1 MMDSLKIYE
10 DPLSTRYAT
19 REMAAL
25 WSAQKRIGIWRRLW
39 VALAEAQ
46 MELGLKTAD
55 GATPRIRP
63 GQIEALRAKVD
74 EIDFDAAETYERKF
88 RHDVMAHIHAFGDVV
103 PEAKEII
110 HLGATSCFVTD
121 NAEVILMRSG
131 MKLICAQL
139 ASVLRALADFAVAHK
154 DRICL
159 GFTHFQ
165 PAQLTTIGKRA
176 CLWAQDFL
184 IDLVD
189 LEHRLSELRFRGTK
203 GTTGTQA
210 SFMALFDGNH
220 EKVVALDRLV
230 AKKMGFDQIWPVTG
244 QTYPRKMDSQILAAL
259 GGICESAHRFGNDLR
274 LLSHRQEL
282 DEPFE
287 DSQIG
292 SSAMPY
298 KRNPMRAER
307 MCGLARYGMNLPGNA
322 AQTAAVQWLERT
334 LDDSVN
340 RRLSIPQAFLTAD
353 SVLKLALNIARGM
366 KPNPEVIQR
375 EVDRIMPYM
384 LTENLMMAAV
394 AQGGDRQE
402 LHEMIRVHSHAVT
415 AALKGGA
422 PKNDLL
428 ERLGSEKAFQGID
441 FQAIREKSY
450 LAGRAPEQVID
461 FLKEELEPK
470 ILKYQKNWALEATVE
485 R

>member
-1 MMDSLKIYE
+1 MDSLKIYE
-10 DPLSTRYAT
+10 DPLSTRYAS

-25 WSAQKRIGIWRRLW
+25 WSSQRRIGIWRRLW

-46 MELGLKTAD
+46 MELGLKAAD
-55 GATPRIRP
+55 GKTPRIQP
-63 GQIEALRAKVD
+63 SQVEALRAKVD
-74 EIDFDAAETYERKF
+74 DIDFALADRYERKF
-88 RHDVMAHIHAFGDVV
+88 RHDVMAHIHAYGDIV
-103 PEAKEII
+103 PEAKDII

-121 NAEVILMRSG
+121 NAEVILMREG
-131 MKLICAQL
+131 LEMLCTQL
-139 ASVLRALADFAVAHK
+139 ASVLKALGDFALSHK
-154 DRICL
+154 DLVCL

-184 IDLVD
+184 IDLVE
-189 LEHRLSELRFRGTK
+189 LEHRLDQLRFRGTK

-210 SFMALFDGNH
+210 SFLALFDGDH
-220 EKVVALDRLV
+220 EKVVELDKLV
-230 AKKMGFDQIWPVTG
+230 ARKMGFSKVWPVTG
-244 QTYPRKMDSQILAAL
+244 QTYPRKMDAQILEAL
-259 GGICESAHRFGNDLR
+259 GGICQSAHRWGSDLR

-287 DSQIG
+287 ESQIG

-307 MCGLARYGMNLPGNA
+307 MCGLARYGMSLPANA
-322 AQTAAVQWLERT
+322 DQTAAVQWLERT

-353 SVLKLALNIARGM
+353 SILKLALNIARGM
-366 KPNPEVIQR
+366 KPNPEVIKR
-375 EVDRIMPYM
+375 EVEKIMPYM

-402 LHEMIRVHSHAVT
+402 LHEVIRVHSHAVT
-415 AALKGGA
+415 AALKTGA

-428 ERLGSEKAFQGID
+428 ERLAKEKGFQKVD
-441 FQAIREKSY
+441 FQAVREKSY
-450 LAGRAPEQVID
+450 LAGRAPEQVVD
-461 FLKEELEPK
+461 FLKVEVEPQ
-470 ILKYQKNWALEATVE
+470 IAKYKDKVRTGSTVE